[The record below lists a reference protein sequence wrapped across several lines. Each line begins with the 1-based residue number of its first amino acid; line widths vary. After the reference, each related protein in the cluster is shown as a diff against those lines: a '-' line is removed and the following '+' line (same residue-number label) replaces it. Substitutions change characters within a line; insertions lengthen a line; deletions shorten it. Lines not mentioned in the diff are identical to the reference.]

1 MIKNSIIT
9 ILLLG
14 LIAPICAQVEKQE
27 DFLTQNI
34 PQEQVYIQINN
45 SLLLTG
51 ERLLYKFYT
60 LQAES
65 KKLSELSKIGRV
77 ELISQNGDIIFEQ
90 KVKLYNGLGAA
101 DFFID
106 SDLKSGLYKL
116 IGYTNWMLNAE
127 DSFFQQDIL
136 IINPYQGL
144 SQTEVENDQAKK
156 SGFNEFSESNS
167 IYLNLILDKSSYK
180 QREEVKLLLKN
191 LEKISG
197 DFSISVRKVDEI
209 EKPRKI
215 NSADY
220 SEYYKIIKWNFKD
233 TLFYPEIRGAYFQG
247 KISGDDDLENLS
259 EKKIVIS
266 SPGEE
271 NQLQIVSTANNG
283 NFSFIV
289 DESTNND
296 KFLFQVLDSTKA
308 YEIDLVPL
316 KRPNLDKLSFHP
328 IKIDSVS
335 KESILEKSI
344 NIQIENAYNSIKT
357 NAAGNRIRNDYFF
370 DSKLIKYNLDEYNR
384 FNDVRQTFTEI
395 VQFGRIRKNAAGKN
409 VLLVRNI
416 NPYKEFNNPAL
427 LIVDG
432 VVEKDHEKLLTYDP
446 YKIESIS
453 VLRNKL
459 FFGPSV
465 FSGAIIIET
474 KNGNY
479 PEEFHKKEMVFK
491 KLETPQKTKE
501 YYRPDYSTKALK
513 RIPDYRYQLF
523 WEPDL
528 KLTGKD
534 QEISFYTSDL
544 EGKFKIDIEGFTKE
558 GKPVSI
564 SKAFEVE

>member
-1 MIKNSIIT
+1 
-9 ILLLG
+9 
-14 LIAPICAQVEKQE
+14 
-27 DFLTQNI
+27 
-34 PQEQVYIQINN
+34 
-45 SLLLTG
+45 
-51 ERLLYKFYT
+51 
-60 LQAES
+60 
-65 KKLSELSKIGRV
+65 
-77 ELISQNGDIIFEQ
+77 
-90 KVKLYNGLGAA
+90 
-101 DFFID
+101 
-106 SDLKSGLYKL
+106 
-116 IGYTNWMLNAE
+116 
-127 DSFFQQDIL
+127 
-136 IINPYQGL
+136 
-144 SQTEVENDQAKK
+144 
-156 SGFNEFSESNS
+156 
-167 IYLNLILDKSSYK
+167 
-180 QREEVKLLLKN
+180 
-191 LEKISG
+191 
-197 DFSISVRKVDEI
+197 
-209 EKPRKI
+209 
-215 NSADY
+215 
-220 SEYYKIIKWNFKD
+220 
-233 TLFYPEIRGAYFQG
+233 
-247 KISGDDDLENLS
+247 
-259 EKKIVIS
+259 
-266 SPGEE
+266 
-271 NQLQIVSTANNG
+271 
-283 NFSFIV
+283 
-289 DESTNND
+289 
-296 KFLFQVLDSTKA
+296 
-308 YEIDLVPL
+308 
-316 KRPNLDKLSFHP
+316 
-328 IKIDSVS
+328 
-335 KESILEKSI
+335 
-344 NIQIENAYNSIKT
+344 IKT
-357 NAAGNRIRNDYFF
+357 NATGNRIRNNYFF

-395 VQFGRIRKNAAGKN
+395 VKFGRIRKNAAGKN

-474 KNGNY
+474 KNGSY
-479 PEEFHKKEMVFK
+479 PEEFHNKEMVFK